1 MVSEFDQF
9 SAVGRTNRSV
19 MQDGERQS
27 LKNSETCGPEA
38 AEYSYAYYEPGP
50 SSSHAKSSANPRSS
64 KHTYVTH
71 YGTEENIYE
80 EISEVAA
87 KCSRLAEDHHRHSH
101 QSQLSLTQSVL
112 EEEVRRVQ
120 SRHRRVLGELNLAV
134 EAMLMPPPP
143 PKDEDTPNE
152 TKDSGPPFLL
162 EDLLLSVGP
171 TDELL
176 SPASCSIGDHDSGFS
191 GSSGTS
197 YGFSGSSG
205 ASYNTS
211 VHSGSSLRRHTCEK
225 GFPRTSC
232 GGVSTAPIY
241 SPLLL
246 RRVVKSGAAC
256 VKFNQTRDST
266 SGCEVQLQSRHRG
279 LFGRKG
285 WIRLPGFG
293 SSQPD
298 KGRSRPLTVVAVY

>member
-1 MVSEFDQF
+1 MASEFDQF
-9 SAVGRTNRSV
+9 SAVGRTNCPPDRSV
-19 MQDGERQS
+19 MQDGERQI
-27 LKNSETCGPEA
+27 LKSSEMCGPDA

-50 SSSHAKSSANPRSS
+50 ASSHAKANANPRSS
-64 KHTYVTH
+64 KHTYVTR

-87 KCSRLAEDHHRHSH
+87 KCSRLAEEHHRHRHSH

-120 SRHRRVLGELNLAV
+120 SGHRRVLGELNLAV

-152 TKDSGPPFLL
+152 SKGSGPPFLL

-211 VHSGSSLRRHTCEK
+211 VLSGSSLRRHACEK
-225 GFPRTSC
+225 GFPRT
-232 GGVSTAPIY
+232 APVY
-241 SPLLL
+241 SPLLH
-246 RRVVKSGAAC
+246 RRVVKGGAPC
-256 VKFNQTRDST
+256 VKLNQTRDST
-266 SGCEVQLQSRHRG
+266 SGCEVLQQNRHRG

-298 KGRSRPLTVVAVY
+298 KGRSRPVTVVTVF